1 MEDTFTDCPLYEQTL
16 WVGDARNES
25 LFAYGVFGS
34 TDVAKRCILLAAESI
49 ESLPLIG
56 CQVPSSWRCILP
68 AWSFMWGISV
78 WDYYWYTKD
87 EKFLDEMWPYV
98 VKNLKNAVS
107 FLNNDGLFSWDFW
120 NFFDWAKIDQD
131 HKTVLHNSMF
141 MVGAI
146 DAAIKCGLVLNKESE
161 LNWLKQLC
169 VKLKAAVNNFWQE
182 PKKSYPDSV
191 YEDGTISKSIC
202 QHTSFLSLLYDIA
215 KPEMKKDLL
224 DNVISP
230 PSDMVKVGSPFA
242 IFYMY
247 EMLEKY
253 GCYDFI
259 INSIRENY
267 LPMLDLDATTVWE
280 SFASGTLG
288 REEFPTR
295 SHCHGWSSAPLY
307 FFNRVI
313 LGIRAVSAGCE
324 SFEISPFFA
333 PNLDWA
339 EGSFATPRGKIEV
352 SWRRN
357 DAGEAEVSYK
367 APVGVK
373 VTLMK
378 QQ

>member
-56 CQVPSSWRCILP
+56 CQVPSSWMCILP

-78 WDYYWYTKD
+78 WEYYWYTKD
-87 EKFLDEMWPYV
+87 EKFLAEMWPYV
-98 VKNLKNAVS
+98 VKNLKKAVG
-107 FLNNDGLFSWDFW
+107 FLNNNGLFSADFW

-169 VKLKAAVNNFWQE
+169 VKLKAVANNFWQE

-215 KPEMKKDLL
+215 KPEMKNDLL
-224 DNVISP
+224 NNVISP

-280 SFASGTLG
+280 SFASGTLSQ
-288 REEFPTR
+288 EEFPTR

-357 DAGEAEVSYK
+357 DAGQTEVSYK

-373 VTLMK
+373 VIFVEQK
-378 QQ
+378 